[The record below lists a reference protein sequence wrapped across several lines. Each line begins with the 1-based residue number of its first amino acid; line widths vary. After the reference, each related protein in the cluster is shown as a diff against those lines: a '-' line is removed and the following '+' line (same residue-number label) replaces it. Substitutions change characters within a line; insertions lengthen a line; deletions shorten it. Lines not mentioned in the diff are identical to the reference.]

1 MTLAN
6 EKITDNIISEIV
18 KTLISIIEEKDEFI
32 KGHSER
38 VASRCVRFWT
48 YLGLP
53 KERTNQIYLAGLLH
67 DIGMVN
73 IPLTI
78 IHKQGELSEDEWEKI
93 KKHPEISEKI
103 LSHLSFMK
111 GTLPIIRHHHEAW
124 DGSGYPDG
132 LNGKEIPIESRI
144 LCLVDSHDAMTFPRA
159 YRSAL
164 NEEDAFKNLQ
174 KASGHKF
181 DEDLVRKYLN
191 YLQPSSE
198 SPQESEKSDKPVTE
212 AKKND

>member
-1 MTLAN
+1 MTLMN

-38 VASRCVRFWT
+38 VASGCVHLWT
-48 YLGLP
+48 YLGFP

-73 IPLTI
+73 IPPEI
-78 IHKQGELSEDEWEKI
+78 IHKSCDLSEDEWKKV

-111 GTLPIIRHHHEAW
+111 GTLPTVRHHHEAW

-132 LNGKEIPIESRI
+132 LKGEDIPVESRI
-144 LCLVDSHDAMTFPRA
+144 LCLVDSYDAMTSPRA
-159 YRSAL
+159 YRPAL
-164 NEEDAFKNLQ
+164 SQQDTIENLT
-174 KASGHKF
+174 KSSGNKF
-181 DEDLVRKYLN
+181 DINLVNKFLV
-191 YLQPSSE
+191 YLQSDAE
-198 SPQESEKSDKPVTE
+198 NPQKP
-212 AKKND
+212 KQP